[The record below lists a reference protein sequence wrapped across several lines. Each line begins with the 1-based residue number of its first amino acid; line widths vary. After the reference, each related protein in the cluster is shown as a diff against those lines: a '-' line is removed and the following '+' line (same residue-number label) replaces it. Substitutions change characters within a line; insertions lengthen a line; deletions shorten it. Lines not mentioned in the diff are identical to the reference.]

1 MKHSYKALFVT
12 FLILVLFCGCAF
24 AQAIKE
30 TQEEQVKLSSLDLES
45 ASFQKIIETFEAEV
59 QSYNT
64 KRQAIYD
71 KMAEAYSKGNA
82 DDYFDAKGL
91 LKNLEVP
98 KITAEQT
105 DILVTRILNEKDDTV
120 KTGFATW
127 LYQNS
132 AYYNP
137 KLTFTKSSSSEW
149 SLFNYT
155 YSVSEAP
162 GSTVVLPELY
172 NGMTRNGLF
181 VGWGYSTDE
190 AVYQPGEEI
199 EMPYES
205 QTLYAVFKN
214 GVLFTDPITETE
226 VFEDGAEINA
236 PELTAPDDSY
246 VFVGWYDMFG
256 VKADG
261 SQTLEEGESCAYT
274 AKWKSVRVLDVYI
287 KNSEDL
293 TVPADKAV
301 KVNFSILNQ
310 GNADMGR
317 LSISLVAE
325 NGESMKI
332 SNAELSTYNL
342 VAGQKKS
349 GSFTVTLKGNT
360 GDVVRANIV
369 ITDTDGN
376 TWTQPVELT
385 IAGK

>member
-1 MKHSYKALFVT
+1 MKHNCKALFVT
-12 FLILVLFCGCAF
+12 FLILVLSCGCVF
-24 AQAIKE
+24 AQSIKE
-30 TQEEQVKLSSLDLES
+30 TQEEQIAFSSLDLEKV
-45 ASFQKIIETFEAEV
+45 SFQKIIETFEAEV

-105 DILVTRILNEKDDTV
+105 DILVTRILNEQDDTV

-137 KLTFTKSSSSEW
+137 KLTITKSSSSEW

-155 YSVSEAP
+155 YSISETP

-190 AVYQPGEEI
+190 AVYQPGDEI
-199 EMPYES
+199 GMPYES
-205 QTLYAVFKN
+205 QTLYAVFKS
-214 GVLFTDPITETE
+214 GVLFTDPITGTE
-226 VFEDGAEINA
+226 VFEDGSEINA
-236 PELTAPDDSY
+236 PELEAPDDSY
-246 VFVGWYDMFG
+246 VFAGWYDMFG

-274 AKWKSVRVLDVYI
+274 AKWKSVKIQDVYA
-287 KNSEDL
+287 KGFKDL
-293 TVPADKAV
+293 EVPADVPFKL
-301 KVNFSILNQ
+301 NFTICNQ
-310 GNADMGR
+310 GNASMGR
-317 LSISLVAE
+317 MTISLVAE
-325 NGESMKI
+325 NEESIRI
-332 SNAELSTYNL
+332 SNSELYTYNL
-342 VAGQKKS
+342 IAGQEKN
-349 GSFTVTLKGNT
+349 GSFSLKVSGNA
-360 GDVVRANIV
+360 GDVVKASIV
-369 ITDTDGN
+369 VTDSDGN
-376 TWTQPVELT
+376 TWTEPVEIT

>member
-1 MKHSYKALFVT
+1 MKHNCKALFVT
-12 FLILVLFCGCAF
+12 FLILVLFCGCVF
-24 AQAIKE
+24 AQSVKE
-30 TQEEQVKLSSLDLES
+30 MQEEQVKFSSLDLES
-45 ASFQKIIETFEAEV
+45 TSFQKIIETFESEV
-59 QSYNT
+59 ETYNA

-98 KITAEQT
+98 RITAEQT
-105 DILVTRILNEKDDTV
+105 DIFVTRILNEKDDTV
-120 KTGFATW
+120 KAGFANW

-137 KLTFTKSSSSEW
+137 KLTFTKSFSSEW

-172 NGMTRNGLF
+172 NGMTREGLF

-190 AVYQPGEEI
+190 AVFQPGDEL

-205 QTLYAVFKN
+205 LTLYAVFKS
-214 GVLFTDPITETE
+214 GVLFTDPITGTE
-226 VFEDGAEINA
+226 VFEDGSEINA
-236 PELTAPDDSY
+236 PELEAPDDSY

-274 AKWKSVRVLDVYI
+274 AKWKSVKVQDVYA
-287 KNSEDL
+287 KGFKDL
-293 TVPADKAV
+293 EVPADFPFKL
-301 KVNFSILNQ
+301 NFTIRNQ
-310 GNADMGR
+310 GNANMGR
-317 LSISLVAE
+317 LTITLVAE
-325 NGESMKI
+325 NEGSIGI
-332 SNAELSTYNL
+332 SNSELYTYNL
-342 VAGQKKS
+342 IAGQEKS
-349 GSFTVTLKGNT
+349 GSFSLKVSGNP
-360 GDVVRANIV
+360 GDVVKISIIV
-369 ITDTDGN
+369 TDSDGN
-376 TWTQPVELT
+376 TWTEPVEIT